1 MSKWDGYVA
10 KEIEMLWVHDGE
22 RIMGRGKWGGGLT
35 ALGDSEHLTKSV
47 KFLSVKWSRKQISL
61 SNKFL

>member
-1 MSKWDGYVA
+1 MA

-22 RIMGRGKWGGGLT
+22 RIKGRGKWGGGLT

-47 KFLSVKWSRKQISL
+47 QFLIVK
-61 SNKFL
+61 